1 MIALTTKCF
10 ATTINR
16 RNIFYLTMPLKQNL
30 PNILTVFRILAGI
43 ISLIVFEINLKF
55 WNEIAFGLFFFGA
68 VSDFFDGYLARKY
81 KTDSSFGICFDPIAD
96 KIFVLAFFI
105 IMIQTGVCNSIIA
118 FIILGREFFVS
129 GLREFLGKDGTKIP
143 VSKLAKWKTGTQ
155 IVAIGIAIFYT
166 SDLFKYLFDMW
177 WLSSALFKILP
188 FLGDIAIYLAALLTI
203 LTAANYVK
211 VFIRP
216 KKI

>member
-1 MIALTTKCF
+1 
-10 ATTINR
+10 
-16 RNIFYLTMPLKQNL
+16 
-30 PNILTVFRILAGI
+30 
-43 ISLIVFEINLKF
+43 
-55 WNEIAFGLFFFGA
+55 
-68 VSDFFDGYLARKY
+68 
-81 KTDSSFGICFDPIAD
+81 
-96 KIFVLAFFI
+96 
-105 IMIQTGVCNSIIA
+105 MIQTGVCNSIIA